1 MSFSSTTQKP
11 SRAEIRAEIKEAKE
25 DGWEM
30 IDVAA
35 LKHEIRTK
43 AMIEDLYRGME
54 PFTACMKYNIGL
66 GEMVKR
72 IANYARHQGKQNGEF
87 R

>member
-1 MSFSSTTQKP
+1 MSSSTAQKP

-25 DGWEM
+25 DGYEL
-30 IDVAA
+30 IDTGAIV
-35 LKHEIRTK
+35 HELRTK

-54 PFTACMKYNIGL
+54 PFTACMKYKIGL
-66 GEMVKR
+66 GDMVKR

-87 R
+87 K